1 MPMISNFTPE
11 AVPLLS
17 SSAMYCRLLSWL
29 DPSAA
34 MRPDSGSIHA
44 TFTVSPFWAMAPVA
58 QARARDAVNA
68 LIANFMKRLLLWW
81 FLGEAQGNGPCAL
94 P

>member
-1 MPMISNFTPE
+1 
-11 AVPLLS
+11 
-17 SSAMYCRLLSWL
+17 
-29 DPSAA
+29 
-34 MRPDSGSIHA
+34 
-44 TFTVSPFWAMAPVA
+44 VA